1 MLPRYPPMRDTG
13 MRPISRLSAMLTR
26 IMRRHARFES
36 TEELRTRSTVA
47 ACWVVLLPLSLCAVV
62 TAGCG
67 LMAKPAVEQRSTA
80 GPTAA
85 QMRDQRMLKESGR
98 EPTFEEKRQWDVEME
113 DKISAYL
120 RAHPDR
126 ANALDVSTFRFLRQ
140 VAVGMDK
147 EQVMIL
153 LGPPERVSGDQ
164 AEMEKIARG
173 YWSSIK
179 GNATEVWVYPQGWN
193 MFFAGQRLIDITQ
206 YLPAS

>member
-1 MLPRYPPMRDTG
+1 
-13 MRPISRLSAMLTR
+13 MRPIRSVSAMLTR
-26 IMRRHARFES
+26 IMRRRARFEPTEL
-36 TEELRTRSTVA
+36 TEERRIWSATA
-47 ACWVVLLPLSLCAVV
+47 ACWVVLLSLSLALVV
-62 TAGCG
+62 AGCG
-67 LMAKPAVEQRSTA
+67 IAARQAVEQRSTS

-85 QMRDQRMLKESGR
+85 QMRDQRMMKESGR
-98 EPTFEEKRQWDVEME
+98 EPTFDEKRQWDVEME
-113 DKISAYL
+113 DKIGAYL
-120 RAHPDR
+120 REHPDR

-140 VAVGMDK
+140 VVVGMDK

-193 MFFAGQRLIDITQ
+193 MFFAGQRLVDITQ